1 MTPKNENAHRAGRAL
16 STATQTS
23 GTLAPQGAEV
33 KDGQPAWPGD
43 DAPPMPLD
51 ALAVPPW
58 PDDALPPLVAA
69 FVDAVAAS
77 VQVPRDLAGMVA
89 LGVMSACWAGKVR
102 AWPFG
107 DYREPLSVY
116 AVAAADVGERKSA
129 TYAAMEAPLLRY
141 QLALHAELAPLW
153 SDYEAD
159 RRRLDAQ
166 LTKAIQRDSRGHEG
180 DDGESSALDS
190 VRALRRKLDDL
201 RKPPRA
207 DFITGDC
214 TAEGLSRLMSET
226 GGHACL
232 MSPEG
237 GGIFDLI
244 VGRYDKVPNLDVYL
258 KGYDGERIT
267 VTRANRE
274 REYPPVAMP
283 ALVMVLTTQPATLR
297 KLAKSADL
305 ADRGLLARMI
315 YAVPAHSLVGYR
327 KPIGPMVPE
336 AVRDAYSDRIGWA
349 LRIDRP
355 EAPHDLV
362 FDAEALE
369 AYEALAADNERQLR
383 PGGALCGAA
392 GWGNKLTGKIVR
404 LAALYHLMSK
414 PDDREPWRIPVT
426 ATAFQR
432 AGRLRDYLVAH
443 ALRAFGLMQ
452 EAREVSTAR
461 KLMTHLAQNRRQRF
475 TTRDAQRFTDRN
487 GTVEATRRTLHLLAT
502 RNHIAR
508 LSCPRL
514 DSEVWVVHPAIV
526 ATWEAGRDASPA
538 SQAGTVGTLP

>member
-1 MTPKNENAHRAGRAL
+1 MTPRNENAHRPGRAL
-16 STATQTS
+16 STATETS
-23 GTLAPQGAEV
+23 GTLSPQGAEV
-33 KDGQPAWPGD
+33 KDGRPAWPGD

-51 ALAVPPW
+51 ALTVPPW
-58 PDDALPPLVAA
+58 PDDALPPPVAA
-69 FVDAVAAS
+69 FVDALAAS
-77 VQVPRDLAGMVA
+77 VQVPRDLAGMLA

-107 DYREPLSVY
+107 EYREPLSIY

-141 QLALHAELAPLW
+141 QQERHAELAPLW
-153 SDYEAD
+153 SDYEAE
-159 RRRLDAQ
+159 RSLLDAQ
-166 LTKAIQRDSRGHEG
+166 LGMAIQKGRAVHDR

-190 VRALRRKLDDL
+190 VRALRRKLDAL
-201 RKPPRA
+201 LKPPRA

-244 VGRYDKVPNLDVYL
+244 GGRYDKVPNLDAYL

-283 ALVMVLTTQPATLR
+283 ALVMVVTTQPATLR
-297 KLAKSADL
+297 KLAKSPDL

-327 KPIGPMVPE
+327 SPIGPMVPE
-336 AVRDAYSDRIGWA
+336 SVRDAYSDLIGWA

-355 EAPHDLV
+355 EAPHDLA

-369 AYEALAADNERQLR
+369 AYQALATDNERQLR

-426 ATAFQR
+426 TAAFQR
-432 AGRLRDYLVAH
+432 AARLRDYLVAH

-452 EAREVSTAR
+452 EPREVSAAR
-461 KLMTHLAQNRRQRF
+461 KLLAQLAQNRRERF
-475 TTRDAQRFTDRN
+475 TTRDAQRFISHN
-487 GTVEATRRTLHLLAT
+487 GTAGEARRTLDLLAA

-508 LSCPRL
+508 LSCSRL

-526 ATWEAGRDASPA
+526 AGWEARPDASAA

>member
-1 MTPKNENAHRAGRAL
+1 
-16 STATQTS
+16 
-23 GTLAPQGAEV
+23 
-33 KDGQPAWPGD
+33 
-43 DAPPMPLD
+43 MPLD

-58 PDDALPPLVAA
+58 PDDALPPTVGE

-77 VQVPRDLAGMVA
+77 VQVPRDLAGMVS

-102 AWPFG
+102 ALPFG
-107 DYREPLSVY
+107 EYREPLSVY

-129 TYAAMEAPLLRY
+129 TYAAMEAPLLLY
-141 QLALHAELAPLW
+141 QQERQAELAPLW
-153 SDYEAD
+153 SDYEAE
-159 RRRLDAQ
+159 RSLLDAQ
-166 LTKAIQRDSRGHEG
+166 LGMAIQKGRAVHDC

-190 VRALRRKLDDL
+190 VRALRRKLDEL

-244 VGRYDKVPNLDVYL
+244 VGRYHKVPNLDAYL

-283 ALVMVLTTQPATLR
+283 ALVMVVTTQPATLR

-305 ADRGLLARMI
+305 ADRGLLARMV
-315 YAVPAHSLVGYR
+315 YAVPAHSFVGYR
-327 KPIGPMVPE
+327 SPIGPTVPE
-336 AVRDAYSDRIGWA
+336 SVRDAYSDRIGWA

-355 EAPHDLV
+355 EVPHDLV

-369 AYEALAADNERQLR
+369 AYKALAADIERQLR

-404 LAALYHLMSK
+404 LAALYHLMSRS
-414 PDDREPWRIPVT
+414 DDREPWRIPVT
-426 ATAFQR
+426 AAVFQR
-432 AGRLRDYLVAH
+432 AARLREYLIAH

-452 EAREVSTAR
+452 EPREVSAAR
-461 KLMTHLAQNRRQRF
+461 KLLAQLAHNRCQRF
-475 TTRDAQRFTDRN
+475 TTREAQRFISHN
-487 GTVEATRRTLHLLAT
+487 GTAEVTRRTLELLAA
-502 RNHIAR
+502 HHQIAR
-508 LSCPRL
+508 LTGSRH
-514 DSEVWVVHPAIV
+514 DSELWVVHPATV
-526 ATWEAGRDASPA
+526 ATWEARPAASPA

>member
-1 MTPKNENAHRAGRAL
+1 MPPKNENAHRPGWAL
-16 STATQTS
+16 STATETS
-23 GTLAPQGAEV
+23 GRLSPQGAEV
-33 KDGQPAWPGD
+33 KDRQPAWPGD

-51 ALAVPPW
+51 AVAVPPW
-58 PDDALPPLVAA
+58 PDDALPPAVGA

-102 AWPFG
+102 ALPFG
-107 DYREPLSVY
+107 EYREPLSVY

-129 TYAAMEAPLLRY
+129 TYAAMEAPLLLY
-141 QLALHAELAPLW
+141 QQERQAELAPLW
-153 SDYEAD
+153 SDYEAE
-159 RRRLDAQ
+159 RSLLDAQ
-166 LTKAIQRDSRGHEG
+166 LGMTIQKGRTVHDL
-180 DDGESSALDS
+180 DDGESSALDR
-190 VRALRRKLDDL
+190 VRTLRRKRDEL

-244 VGRYDKVPNLDVYL
+244 GGRYDKVPNLDAYL

-283 ALVMVLTTQPATLR
+283 ALVMVVTTQPATLR
-297 KLAKSADL
+297 KLAKSPDL

-327 KPIGPMVPE
+327 KPIGPTVSDS
-336 AVRDAYSDRIGWA
+336 VRKTYDDLIGWA

-355 EAPHDLV
+355 EVPHDLA

-369 AYEALAADNERQLR
+369 AYKALAADIERHLR

-426 ATAFQR
+426 AAAFQR
-432 AGRLRDYLVAH
+432 AARLRDYLVAH

-452 EAREVSTAR
+452 EPREVSAAR

-487 GTVEATRRTLHLLAT
+487 GTAEATRRTLELLAAH
-502 RNHIAR
+502 RHIAR
-508 LSCPRL
+508 LTGSRH

-526 ATWEAGRDASPA
+526 ATWETRPDASPA
-538 SQAGTVGTLP
+538 SQAGTVGTLR